1 MTITP
6 RPILI
11 SGAGWGAGASCA
23 EQLSEAG
30 ARIFLIDRDSN
41 RCEAI
46 AERTGGHQVIGD
58 VTDYAVVERAV
69 SAATLIGG
77 GLSAY
82 IHAIPMLEGT
92 SIDATRGPELGAAFA
107 TNVASLITFGSAV
120 LRSMEL
126 VGEGILIR
134 IDWVPEE
141 IPCSLQI
148 LRAAQEAAWKE
159 LASSAAEY
167 GIRAETLTVLGDR
180 DPDAIGLEVTE
191 MIRLAFTKIE
201 QEQSI

>member
-23 EQLSEAG
+23 EQLTAAG
-30 ARIFLIDRDSN
+30 ARTFLIDRDAN

-46 AERTGGHQVIGD
+46 AERTGGYAIIGD

-69 SAATLIGG
+69 SAATLSGG

-92 SIDATRGPELGAAFA
+92 SIDATRGPDLSAAFA

-120 LRSMEL
+120 LRAMEL
-126 VGEGILIR
+126 AGEGILIR

-141 IPCSLQI
+141 IPCSLKI
-148 LRAAQEAAWKE
+148 LRAAQDAAGCE
-159 LASSAAEY
+159 LSDTATAY
-167 GIRAETLTVLGDR
+167 GVRTETLTVPHDR
-180 DPDAIGLEVTE
+180 DPDAIGFAVTE
-191 MIRLAFTKIE
+191 LIRLAFKQTE
-201 QEQSI
+201 LEQSI